1 MKKLFIIFL
10 FGCYLTGCNDEA
22 IHNETKLATTDKVKT
37 KADFEKFV
45 SKGIEYDVNDKGV
58 LIFEKARDMFDEFN
72 DYREEEGELT
82 FLSEKPL
89 SLRINKHLSEDDQM
103 LREYGEM
110 SFLYAIYRTFM
121 NTNINEITVE
131 SYPITVNDKTNKKK
145 AYKNFT
151 LKAVVTREKAL
162 EVLKKYTSATSFNDL
177 VQTKENNQHRTVG
190 ISGSEI
196 WDKFIYNEKQ
206 RTQIVSDLM
215 K

>member
-1 MKKLFIIFL
+1 MKKLFILFL
-10 FGCYLTGCNDEA
+10 FGFCLTGCNDETVQ
-22 IHNETKLATTDKVKT
+22 NETKIVNTDKVKT

-45 SKGIEYDVNDKGV
+45 GKGVEYDVNDKGV
-58 LIFEKARDMFDEFN
+58 LIFAKARDMFDEFN

-82 FLSEKPL
+82 FLSEEPL

-103 LREYGEM
+103 FKEYGEM

-121 NTNINEITVE
+121 NTNLNEITVE
-131 SYPITVNDKTNKKK
+131 SYPIAVNYKTEKQKP
-145 AYKNFT
+145 YKNVA

-177 VQTKENNQHRTVG
+177 VQTRENDQHRMVG